1 MAAQKSATF
10 YYLDLGRLGRGEV
23 VNLFLKDAGIACK
36 DIRYQ
41 YDDTWAQKSKTLQD
55 QGITRTGKLP
65 AVEYQGL
72 ILTQHI
78 PTLRYFARDLGSYDG
93 ETNKEKYVVDC
104 VSDIYVDWRA
114 QWVANLSNKTDK
126 YKDEVVPE
134 YHRLLEQY
142 YSENGGPY
150 LLGDK
155 ITYADFAVYQSIDN
169 DERTGTLPSSLSQPL
184 LKLCEAIEK
193 RPNISEYIRETR
205 VKKD

>member
-1 MAAQKSATF
+1 MAAQKSVVF
-10 YYLDLGRLGRGEV
+10 HYLDIGRLGRGEV
-23 VNLFLKDAGIACK
+23 VNLFLKDAGIDYK
-36 DIRYQ
+36 EIRYP

-93 ETNKEKYVVDC
+93 ETNQEKYVVDS
-104 VSDIYVDWRA
+104 VSDIYVDWRS
-114 QWVANLSNKTDK
+114 QWVANLRTKTDK

-134 YHRLLEQY
+134 YHRLLDQY
-142 YSENGGPY
+142 YSENSGPY

-155 ITYADFAVYQSIDN
+155 ITYADFVVYQSIDN
-169 DERTGTLPSSLSQPL
+169 DERTGTLPSLR
-184 LKLCEAIEK
+184 KLCEAIEK
-193 RPNISEYIRETR
+193 RPNISEYLRKNR
-205 VKKD
+205 PKKD